1 MPNADVHANLH
12 LRQADRCQDS
22 SPGSPAP
29 LCVCV
34 CVSVRVYCEHGICD
48 SPLRWQATWARYK
61 HYSGKDVAKDERK

>member
-22 SPGSPAP
+22 SWMGVVGTPVPGG
-29 LCVCV
+29 VC
-34 CVSVRVYCEHGICD
+34 EGDHGICD

-61 HYSGKDVAKDERK
+61 HYNGEDVAKDERK